1 MATVIRKV
9 RKSCNI
15 ARGMPLFRALLLD
28 GTIYYAVFILAFSL
42 DIIASANSKV
52 HTPSLPRLIDPY
64 LSDTALL
71 SHSGHPVCS
80 VVLRSHFILT
90 TPTVLYSV
98 QA

>member
-1 MATVIRKV
+1 MAMVILKV
-9 RKSCNI
+9 RKSRNNI
-15 ARGMPLFRALLLD
+15 RSMPLFRALLLD

-52 HTPSLPRLIDPY
+52 GVLHLYPNNGRLPLDI
-64 LSDTALL
+64 ALL

-80 VVLRSHFILT
+80 VTLRFHYILT

-98 QA
+98 QT